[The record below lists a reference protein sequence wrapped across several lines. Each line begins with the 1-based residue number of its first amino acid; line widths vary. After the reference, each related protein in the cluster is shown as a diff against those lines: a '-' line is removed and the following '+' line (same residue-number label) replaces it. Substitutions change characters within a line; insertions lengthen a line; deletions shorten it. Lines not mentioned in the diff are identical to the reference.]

1 MDKLTFNDCS
11 ITFACIGDIHI
22 KTDNISDIELFHSK
36 LLNYLNEHKP
46 TYIIVLGDVLD
57 RHEHIHT
64 LPLNKAYEIID
75 SLRKIAF
82 TYVLVGNH
90 DMINNSQFLTTNHWM
105 NGMKEWENVK
115 IVDTVIYNEKENFL
129 LVPYVPVGRFEEAL
143 ILSGYDYTN
152 ANIIFA
158 HQEFKGCKMGAIT
171 SELGDVWKKEYPQI
185 ISGHIH
191 SHQIINNVYYTG
203 SSLQNAFGETENV
216 YLIYYTCDNEKT
228 FQKIDLGL
236 PKKRI
241 IYTNIDDVDDLKFK
255 ENSDDK
261 IKITLSGNYEE
272 FKVFKKLKNIMN

>member
-171 SELGDVWKKEYPQI
+171 SELGDVWKKN
-185 ISGHIH
+185 IH
-191 SHQIINNVYYTG
+191 
-203 SSLQNAFGETENV
+203 
-216 YLIYYTCDNEKT
+216 K
-228 FQKIDLGL
+228 
-236 PKKRI
+236 
-241 IYTNIDDVDDLKFK
+241 
-255 ENSDDK
+255 
-261 IKITLSGNYEE
+261 
-272 FKVFKKLKNIMN
+272 